1 MNILIVE
8 DSAGQRAVLHDLFA
22 AHGRCTEAEDGPTAL
37 VLFEQALEAGAPFAL
52 VVMDVLMPGMDGHA
66 ALMRIKELEQQH
78 GVPEGCGARCI
89 MVSCLQT
96 TASIMR
102 AQYEAGA
109 DAYLV
114 KPVSPALV
122 SELLC
127 SLELS
132 PNPLGEEFNAPA

>member
-22 AHGRCTEAEDGPTAL
+22 PHGHCIEAEDGPAAL
-37 VLFEQALEAGAPFAL
+37 ALFGQALEAGTPFGL

-66 ALMRIKELEQQH
+66 TLMRIKALEREH
-78 GVPEGCGARCI
+78 GMPDGCGTCCV

-114 KPVSPALV
+114 KPVSPELV
-122 SELLC
+122 SELLR

>member
-8 DSAGQRAVLHDLFA
+8 DSAPQRALLCELFSPY
-22 AHGRCTEAEDGPTAL
+22 GPCTEAEDGPAAL
-37 VLFEQALEAGAPFAL
+37 RCFAQAMEGGAPFHL

-66 ALMRIKELEQQH
+66 TLARLKALEEQH
-78 GVPEGCGARCI
+78 GVADDCGVRCI
-89 MVSCLQT
+89 MISCLQT
-96 TASIMR
+96 TCSIMR

-114 KPVSPALV
+114 KPATPELV
-122 SELLC
+122 AELMR

-132 PNPLGEEFNAPA
+132 PNPLQGGTDVPA